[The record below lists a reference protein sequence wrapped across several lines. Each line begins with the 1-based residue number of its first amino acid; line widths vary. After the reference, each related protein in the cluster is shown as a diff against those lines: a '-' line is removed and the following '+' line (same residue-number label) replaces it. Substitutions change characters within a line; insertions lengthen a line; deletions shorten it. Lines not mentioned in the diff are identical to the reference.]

1 MASVLVR
8 RDLFGHCQSCRCAY
22 NLIKM
27 GLVFVINQIG
37 RRSVSAANT
46 ACTRLVGVA
55 AFFRQFVWPD
65 IGSVKLAL
73 SCPAHQRVTPAVRRL
88 T

>member
-55 AFFRQFVWPD
+55 AFS
-65 IGSVKLAL
+65 GSLCGLKLIPSKSRYL
-73 SCPAHQRVTPAVRRL
+73 IPPTSG
-88 T
+88 